1 MSEIESVRCHPSS
14 VHHAFLAFLLRPF
27 DAYWDQR
34 GTSRRQ
40 PSFDKS
46 SSLLGNRQS
55 GFESASGRPCTAQC
69 CYRAGLVGLH
79 RRTLTRDTVG
89 RGSMCVAWQAT
100 ACTHRL
106 GRWVL
111 ACRWMIS
118 LPSFFLAI
126 ARRWLAYMYS
136 SPSRSSPP
144 KGKTKICT
152 RSHSVELVGNIIST
166 EHCVF
171 FSSSCQRRETP
182 KCLKHL
188 HSI

>member
-1 MSEIESVRCHPSS
+1 MSQIERVRCHPSS

-34 GTSRRQ
+34 GTSR
-40 PSFDKS
+40 
-46 SSLLGNRQS
+46 
-55 GFESASGRPCTAQC
+55 RPCTAQC

-152 RSHSVELVGNIIST
+152 RSHSFRLASGKYYQHRALRASASVVASDEKRQNA
-166 EHCVF
+166 
-171 FSSSCQRRETP
+171 
-182 KCLKHL
+182 
-188 HSI
+188 

>member
-1 MSEIESVRCHPSS
+1 VER
-14 VHHAFLAFLLRPF
+14 
-27 DAYWDQR
+27 R
-34 GTSRRQ
+34 GASHRLTSQARY
-40 PSFDKS
+40 
-46 SSLLGNRQS
+46 LGNRQS

-144 KGKTKICT
+144 KVKREVTLVRVMWANTCFVPEG
-152 RSHSVELVGNIIST
+152 SHIS
-166 EHCVF
+166 
-171 FSSSCQRRETP
+171 
-182 KCLKHL
+182 
-188 HSI
+188 I

>member
-1 MSEIESVRCHPSS
+1 MHIGISVER
-14 VHHAFLAFLLRPF
+14 
-27 DAYWDQR
+27 R
-34 GTSRRQ
+34 GASHRLTSQARY
-40 PSFDKS
+40 
-46 SSLLGNRQS
+46 LGIDR
-55 GFESASGRPCTAQC
+55 ADLKAHRVGRSPVPAQC

-79 RRTLTRDTVG
+79 RKTLTRDTVG

-144 KGKTKICT
+144 KVKREVTLVRVMWANTCFVPEG
-152 RSHSVELVGNIIST
+152 SHIS
-166 EHCVF
+166 
-171 FSSSCQRRETP
+171 
-182 KCLKHL
+182 
-188 HSI
+188 I